1 MEIDPMYMSTRNGA
15 EIRIREPKVIATIS
29 ICGALHFTITD
40 IMSWNSPT
48 PEQIKNLKDTF
59 NIDVEVYDDN
69 N

>member
-1 MEIDPMYMSTRNGA
+1 MEIDHMYTSTRNGA
-15 EIRIREPKVIATIS
+15 EIEIREPKVIATIS

-40 IMSWNSPT
+40 MMSWDPPT

-59 NIDVEVYDDN
+59 NIDVKVYDDN

>member
-1 MEIDPMYMSTRNGA
+1 MNIDPAGYMSTGIANVS
-15 EIRIREPKVIATIS
+15 IKEPKVIATIS
-29 ICGALHFTITD
+29 ICGVLCFTITD
-40 IMSWNSPT
+40 DMSWDPPT